1 MPKRSPK
8 APAKKTGPRVGGPVH
23 PQAVLLSQMQRS
35 LRDTVHWLQAW
46 SSAPHPEALHQ
57 ARVAWRRVKCLRL
70 FYRPMLPKPPKAH
83 RAVLQGLW
91 RCSSAIRNLD
101 VALGSTLPVW
111 RQKHPDVAP
120 QEWPAML
127 GQLQSQRRSARRHLR
142 QALAQPEAQA
152 LWRSLRRWLQQAR
165 SSKTPNADDWQGWTR
180 HRLRK
185 LHRKIKQGRMA
196 SLAQQHACR
205 LLIKQERYVLEGL
218 APHRLDHA
226 LRRLLKR
233 SRRIQN
239 ALGQDQDRWATLAL
253 IEQSG
258 LFPALSEA
266 WRASL

>member
-1 MPKRSPK
+1 M
-8 APAKKTGPRVGGPVH
+8 
-23 PQAVLLSQMQRS
+23 
-35 LRDTVHWLQAW
+35 
-46 SSAPHPEALHQ
+46 
-57 ARVAWRRVKCLRL
+57 
-70 FYRPMLPKPPKAH
+70 
-83 RAVLQGLW
+83 
-91 RCSSAIRNLD
+91 
-101 VALGSTLPVW
+101 
-111 RQKHPDVAP
+111 
-120 QEWPAML
+120 
-127 GQLQSQRRSARRHLR
+127 
-142 QALAQPEAQA
+142 
-152 LWRSLRRWLQQAR
+152 
-165 SSKTPNADDWQGWTR
+165 
-180 HRLRK
+180 RK